1 MYDTQDPMPPMTP
14 LTADE
19 LKCPHG
25 EPPASNQPRERL
37 VQRASQPPAA
47 FMRPAAPF
55 LTPPK
60 PLYPASH
67 EPPAPQIKETKA
79 IAPVIIEP
87 CINEPARNV
96 PLQYATF
103 HQIAVPVKAV
113 PSHKPIV
120 SSHSVAY
127 FDPDPFPDLMNGIGD
142 LSETDDDQEAEEEDE
157 PDAVLTENMPV
168 PVPVPISPITLPK
181 ASHKLTYVM
190 VAVTVLITLL
200 GAAFVASQQHLP
212 KPKFSA
218 PTEDH
223 IPAVSFAF
231 GDTPCP

>member
-1 MYDTQDPMPPMTP
+1 
-14 LTADE
+14 
-19 LKCPHG
+19 
-25 EPPASNQPRERL
+25 
-37 VQRASQPPAA
+37 
-47 FMRPAAPF
+47 
-55 LTPPK
+55 TPPK

-67 EPPAPQIKETKA
+67 EPPAPQTEETKA

-87 CINEPARNV
+87 DINEPARNV
-96 PLQYATF
+96 PVQYASF
-103 HQIAVPVKAV
+103 HQTAAPVNAVS
-113 PSHKPIV
+113 SHKPIV
-120 SSHSVAY
+120 STSFVACL
-127 FDPDPFPDLMNGIGD
+127 DPDPFPDLMNGIGA
-142 LSETDDDQEAEEEDE
+142 LSETDEDQEAEEEDE

-200 GAAFVASQQHLP
+200 GTAFVASQQHLP

-223 IPAVSFAF
+223 IPAVSFASA
-231 GDTPCP
+231 DTPCP